1 MTNSLKRNILVDS
14 RISRVTPQ
22 IRNVAKHLMVYEK
35 AGRKYSG
42 LDCRWEFNFNER
54 LRPHLATLYGVA
66 GYRSL
71 LARALVMADAEVP
84 WLRKMH
90 MRSDGSLEGLEVLRD
105 HLDADEILE
114 GKIALLA
121 QLLGS
126 LVAYVGPGLAL
137 RLLIEVWPK
146 ISPSHLDFGC

>member
-1 MTNSLKRNILVDS
+1 M
-14 RISRVTPQ
+14 
-22 IRNVAKHLMVYEK
+22 RNVAKHLMIYEQ
-35 AGRKYSG
+35 AGKKYSG
-42 LDCRWEFNFNER
+42 LDGRWEFNFNER
-54 LRPHLATLYGVA
+54 LRLHLAILYGIA

-84 WLRKMH
+84 WLRKLH
-90 MRSDGSLEGLEVLRD
+90 MKSDASLEGLEILRD

-126 LVAYVGPGLAL
+126 LVAYVGPTLAL
-137 RLLIEVWPK
+137 RLLLEVWPN
-146 ISPSHLDFGC
+146 IPLSQLDLGG